1 MTSQPTSHPPAQL
14 HRAAREAHT
23 NGLCVIPAAANG
35 TKQPWPDSP
44 SWKHYQ
50 AQPPTPEQL
59 DRWFAGGRYDGLG
72 VVCGHVSGG
81 LEMLEFEGRAV
92 DEGFVEA
99 MTILADASGLGDLW
113 QAVTN
118 GYQETTPSGGVHLL
132 YRVTGRPVPKNTKL
146 ARRPSTPDELAAWK
160 HEQQLQVDAEPDDA
174 KRARRQAKLDQIVT
188 GEQVPQVLIET
199 RGEGG
204 FVVIAPSAGR
214 THPTGRAWTLS
225 AGGPATIPTLSADDH
240 QALHQLAAAL
250 DLMPAAAPEPTPPP
264 ARLTPAAGPG
274 TDRLRPGDD
283 FNQRATW
290 EEILLP
296 EGWDRVAHHGGVT
309 YWRRPGK
316 DRGVSATTGRNDG
329 DNLFVF
335 STSTLF
341 DSETPYSKFAAFTL
355 LAQGSLSDDAFRAAG
370 KALRA
375 AGYGSQPTTPQ
386 HNHVPPLPEWGPPP
400 EAPPADQEEDDDWQ
414 QGPARRRGHLPED
427 FWAAR
432 PILRH
437 IRQAAHCRA
446 RSGDVVLGGLLARL
460 SSMLP
465 PELRAD
471 TGVGS
476 PASMNMFVILLGPSG
491 SGKSSA
497 AWIPRRLLPPPPRI
511 DFLDELPLGTGEGIA
526 EAYMGEEEVD
536 SEEVYLAGPR
546 KGTPKRKV
554 VRTQVRGN
562 ALFYADEGE
571 SLTKQIFGRNGA
583 TIGESLRRA
592 WTGGTIGQHNGQ
604 KINTRVVEGGTYCLG
619 LVVGFQP
626 ETALPLIDDAAA
638 GTPQRFLW
646 VASTDPTIPED
657 IVDDPGPLDLAL
669 IRRGFGIN
677 PAVTFDPGLLKQIRL
692 DDRARATGEL
702 QLPLL
707 DSHKPLTLV
716 KISTLLA
723 ILDNRVHVTAEDWQ
737 LAEVIWAT
745 SCELRDALIEYG
757 TRQAADEAEKRT
769 VAHVD
774 REVRAHNAKAA
785 GDRTLERVGRR
796 AAVLVHEAEG
806 MSRGALNR
814 AIAYRD
820 RDRLPGALDYAE
832 AKGWIVADGDEIQPG
847 DSRPS

>member
-1 MTSQPTSHPPAQL
+1 MTSQPTSHHAAL
-14 HRAAREAHT
+14 HHAAREAHHH
-23 NGLCVIPAAANG
+23 GLCVIPAAANG
-35 TKQPWPDSP
+35 TKQPWPDGP
-44 SWKHYQ
+44 TWKHFQ
-50 AQPPTPEQL
+50 NQPPTAEQL
-59 DRWFAGGRYDGLG
+59 ARWFANGRYDGLG
-72 VVCGHVSGG
+72 VVCGQVSGG

-92 DEGFVEA
+92 AEGFVEA

-113 QAVTN
+113 RAVTS
-118 GYQETTPSGGVHLL
+118 GYQETTPSGGIHLL
-132 YRVTGRPVPKNTKL
+132 YRVAGRPVPKNTKL
-146 ARRPSTPDELAAWK
+146 ARRPRTPDELAAWK
-160 HEQQLQVDAEPDDA
+160 REQQLQVDAEPDDA
-174 KRARRQAKLDQIVT
+174 QRARRQAKLNQIVS

-214 THPTGRAWTLS
+214 THPSGKAWTLTT
-225 AGGPATIPTLSADDH
+225 GGPATIPTLTADDH
-240 QALHQLAAAL
+240 QALHHLAAAL
-250 DLMPAAAPEPTPPP
+250 DLMPASTPEPTPPP
-264 ARLTPAAGPG
+264 AQPRQAGGPTADG
-274 TDRLRPGDD
+274 LRPGDD

-290 EEILLP
+290 EDILQP
-296 EGWDRVAHHGGVT
+296 EGWTQVARHGGVT

-316 DRGVSATTGRNDG
+316 NRGISATTGRNDG

-335 STSTLF
+335 STSTVF
-341 DSETPYSKFAAFTL
+341 EAETPYSKFAAYTL
-355 LAQGSLSDDAFRAAG
+355 LNHGSLHDDAFRAAG

-375 AGYGSQPTTPQ
+375 AGYGSQPTSQ
-386 HNHVPPLPEWGPPP
+386 QRDRVPPLPEWGPPP
-400 EAPPADQEEDDDWQ
+400 DAPPADDEDDGWQ
-414 QGPARRRGHLPED
+414 QGPVRRRGHLPED

-432 PILRH
+432 PVLRH

-476 PASMNMFVILLGPSG
+476 PASMNTFVILLGPSG

-546 KGTPKRKV
+546 RGTPKRKV

-571 SLTKQIFGRNGA
+571 SLTKQLFGRTGA
-583 TIGESLRRA
+583 TIGESIRRA

-604 KINTRVVEGGTYCLG
+604 KVNTRVIEAGTYSLG

-626 ETALPLIDDAAA
+626 ETALPLIEDAAA

-669 IRRGFGIN
+669 IRRGFGIK
-677 PAVTFDPGLLKQIRL
+677 PQLTFDHALLKQIRL

-702 QLPLL
+702 RLPLL

-716 KISTLLA
+716 KLSVLLA
-723 ILDNRVHVTAEDWQ
+723 ILDNRIHITTEDWQ
-737 LAEVIWAT
+737 LAEALWAT

-757 TRQAADEAEKRT
+757 TRQAEQEAEKRT
-769 VAHVD
+769 KAHVD

-785 GDRTLERVGRR
+785 GDRAIERIARRVGRR
-796 AAVLVHEAEG
+796 VHETQG
-806 MSRGALNR
+806 MTRGEAKKDT
-814 AIAYRD
+814 ASRD
-820 RDRLPGALDYAE
+820 RGLLGAALDYAE
-832 AKGWIVADGDEIQPG
+832 ARGWVVVEGDHLRPG